1 MRGTFQRGLVIIA
14 SAFCLLLAACAGAA
28 PQVVKETVVVEVE
41 KEVVVKETVEVEVT
55 TVVEVEVEKV
65 VTATPEAAAEEEVAE
80 EEPAAEGDEAYMTI
94 YGERLPEGAA
104 PYDMQVFT
112 EGCDITANHITFDFQ
127 VSVYQRFCGSDL
139 FQDQLVNLDKDFNTI
154 PASAESWEVSED
166 GLTWTFHIKPGLQ
179 WSDGTP
185 LTAHDWVATY
195 QLIATPEHAW
205 DFAWFYAGVLKN
217 WDEIIAG
224 ELDPTELGVTAVD
237 DLTLQF
243 TTVEPW
249 PALPA
254 MMQFSFV
261 LQKAALEEHGPLYN
275 SSVETSVSAGPF
287 MLEVLE
293 PGERIELVANPMYKG
308 FRPPR
313 LQRIIVRYQDMSTAF
328 VSYQNREIDRV
339 TYERLSPADFEIIQS
354 DPELSANY
362 LRHFGDFRTDYLL
375 FDTYNPPFNDLNVR
389 KAFNYAVDRESIV
402 QNVYG
407 EIKALPAHS
416 FLMPGYPASDVDEAL
431 LEYQTYDCDKA
442 KEYLAEA
449 GFPEGEGF
457 PPLELWLRN
466 EGPALQAVFQAVAA
480 SIQQCLGVQIEV
492 SNQDG
497 KVYMDA
503 LNAKPTQLQFGAV
516 SYGMDFLDPS
526 NLLGIWL
533 STGRHSWKNDEF
545 DNLVKEASSLTGDP
559 ELREQMFRDAEKI
572 LVDDVGGIFI
582 DHRWQGDLFQ
592 PYIQGDGI
600 REPDSQGIAAWH
612 WGNDWVW
619 GNLYIS
625 EEVEEYETY
634 RTGQ

>member
-1 MRGTFQRGLVIIA
+1 MRGIHSNKLIIFV
-14 SAFCLLLAACAGAA
+14 SLFMLLLLAACAAQPQSVQPPAEQEEAA
-28 PQVVKETVVVEVE
+28 VEAEPAEAVEVE
-41 KEVVVKETVEVEVT
+41 
-55 TVVEVEVEKV
+55 
-65 VTATPEAAAEEEVAE
+65 AEAAATEEMAAEAAATEEMAAE
-80 EEPAAEGDEAYMTI
+80 EMAAEATEEAMAGDEFTTI
-94 YGERLPEGAA
+94 YGEQLPENAA
-104 PYDMQVFT
+104 PYDMQVWT
-112 EGCDITANHITFDFQ
+112 EACNITANQITFDFQ
-127 VSVYQRFCGSDL
+127 VSVYQRFCLSDL
-139 FQDQLVNLDKDFNTI
+139 FQDQLVNLDKDFNII

-166 GLTWTFHIKPGLQ
+166 GLTWTFHIKPDLQ

-195 QLIATPEHAW
+195 QMIVNPEHAW

-224 ELDPTELGVTAVD
+224 ELEPTELGVRAVD
-237 DLTLQF
+237 DLTLEIE
-243 TTVEPW
+243 TAKPW

-261 LQKAALEEHGPLYN
+261 MQKNAIETHGPLYN
-275 SSVETSVSAGPF
+275 SNVETSVSAGPF

-293 PGERIELVANPMYKG
+293 PGERIELVANPNYKG
-308 FRPPR
+308 YRPPR
-313 LQRIIVRYQDMSTAF
+313 LQRLIGRYQDMSTAF
-328 VSYQNREIDRV
+328 VSFQNREIDRV
-339 TYERLSPADFEIIQS
+339 GYEWLTPADFEIIQS

-389 KAFNYAVDRESIV
+389 KAFSYAVDRDAIA

-407 EIKALPAHS
+407 EIKAMAAHS
-416 FLMPGYPASDVDEAL
+416 FLMPGYPASDVDGTL
-431 LEYQTYDCDKA
+431 TEYQHYDCDRA

-449 GFPEGEGF
+449 GFPDGEGF
-457 PPLELWLRN
+457 PQLEMWLRN
-466 EGPALQAVFQAVAA
+466 EGAALQAVFQAVAA
-480 SIQQCLGVQIEV
+480 SIQQCLNVQIEV

-526 NLLGIWL
+526 NMLGIWL

-545 DNLVKEASSLTGDP
+545 DRLVNEASSKTDDMQERL
-559 ELREQMFRDAEKI
+559 EMFKEAEKI

-582 DHRWQGDLFQ
+582 AHRWQGDLFQ
-592 PYIQGDGI
+592 PYVQGDGI

-619 GNLYIS
+619 SSLYIS
-625 EEVEEYETY
+625 DEVENFETY
-634 RTGQ
+634 RTE

>member
-1 MRGTFQRGLVIIA
+1 MRDTFRCTFVIAA
-14 SAFCLLLAACAGAA
+14 SLCLLLLAGCTGAAA
-28 PQVVKETVVVEVE
+28 PQVVKETVVVE
-41 KEVVVKETVEVEVT
+41 KEVVVKETVQVEVT
-55 TVVEVEVEKV
+55 TIVEVEKV
-65 VTATPEAAAEEEVAE
+65 VTATPDPAAEEEAATE
-80 EEPAAEGDEAYMTI
+80 EEAA
-94 YGERLPEGAA
+94 PEGEETFTTIHGEQLPDDAA

-112 EGCDITANHITFDFQ
+112 EACDITGNHITFDFQ
-127 VSVYQRFCGSDL
+127 ISVYQRFCASDL

-166 GLTWTFHIKPGLQ
+166 GLTWTFHIKPGLV

-185 LTAHDWVATY
+185 LTAYDWEATY

-205 DFAWFYAGVLKN
+205 DFAWFYAGVIKN
-217 WDEIIAG
+217 WDESIAG
-224 ELDPTELGVTAVD
+224 EVDPSELGVKAVD
-237 DLTLQF
+237 DLTLEI
-243 TTVEPW
+243 TTVNPW

-254 MMQFSFV
+254 QMQFSFV
-261 LQKAALEEHGPLYN
+261 LQKKALEEHGPLYN

-293 PGERIELVANPMYKG
+293 PGERIELVANPTYQG
-308 FRPPR
+308 FRKPR

-402 QNVYG
+402 ENVYG

-431 LEYQTYDCDKA
+431 LEYQTYDCDQA
-442 KEYLAEA
+442 KQYLADA
-449 GFPEGEGF
+449 GFPDGAGF

-466 EGPALQAVFQAVAA
+466 EGPAMQAVFQAVAA

-492 SNQDG
+492 SNQDQ
-497 KVYMDA
+497 KVYMDS

-526 NLLGIWL
+526 NMLGIWL

-545 DNLVKEASSLTGDP
+545 DNLVKEASSLTSDLQ
-559 ELREQMFRDAEKI
+559 LREQMFKDAEKI

-582 DHRWQGDLFQ
+582 AHRWQGDLFQ
-592 PYIQGDGI
+592 PYVQGDGI

-619 GNLYIS
+619 SNLYIS
-625 EEVEEYETY
+625 NEVNDYETY